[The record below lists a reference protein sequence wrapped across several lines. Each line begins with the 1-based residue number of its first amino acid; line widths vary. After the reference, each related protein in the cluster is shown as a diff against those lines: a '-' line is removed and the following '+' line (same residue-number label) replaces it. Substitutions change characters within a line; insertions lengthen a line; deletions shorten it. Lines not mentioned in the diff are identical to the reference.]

1 MMDVRYLFDI
11 FAERYDEWYEKPF
24 GKSAFKLE
32 KASIK
37 SLCKG
42 LKPPLLEV
50 GVGTGRFAQALG
62 IEYGVDISSGVL
74 KFAKKREVTVVKGA
88 GEELPFKDKVFG
100 GVFLI
105 VTLCFV
111 DAPLKVLKE
120 SARVLRDD
128 GSIILGLILKE
139 SPWARFYEEKA
150 RMGNIFYR
158 NANFYSFKTIKEM
171 LREAEL
177 EIEKVSSTIFQ
188 PPTEKPLKFQP
199 PRNGYYEKAGFTA
212 LKVKK
217 AFRHS
222 SYRQAC

>member
-1 MMDVRYLFDI
+1 MCIRDR
-11 FAERYDEWYEKPF
+11 PF

-62 IEYGVDISSGVL
+62 IEYGVDISSEVL

-139 SPWARFYEEKA
+139 SPWARFYEEK
-150 RMGNIFYR
+150 
-158 NANFYSFKTIKEM
+158 
-171 LREAEL
+171 
-177 EIEKVSSTIFQ
+177 Q
-188 PPTEKPLKFQP
+188 
-199 PRNGYYEKAGFTA
+199 
-212 LKVKK
+212 
-217 AFRHS
+217 
-222 SYRQAC
+222 C